1 MSDPQVQPDGPEQAA
16 SPSGNPVPPPPPAGY
31 QAPPPGY
38 GQQVPPQGYP
48 QQGYPPQGGQP
59 GYQPQPAG
67 APLSQAEDK
76 QWAMFSHFGGIIGPL
91 PALIIF
97 LVFKDRGPYV
107 RQESKEALNW
117 QITFTATM
125 IILGILSGII
135 TGIMI
140 SSLSFGAFAFVSGL
154 FTFLYVAVW
163 VLNVIFSI
171 MGGMKVNNNGAYR
184 YPFAIRLIK

>member
-1 MSDPQVQPDGPEQAA
+1 MSDPQVQPDGPEQAS
-16 SPSGNPVPPPPPAGY
+16 SPSGNPTPPPPPAGY

-48 QQGYPPQGGQP
+48 PQGGQP
-59 GYQPQPAG
+59 GYQQQPVAA

-117 QITFTATM
+117 QITFAATM
-125 IILGILSGII
+125 IILSILSAII
-135 TGIMI
+135 TGILWSNI
-140 SSLSFGAFAFVSGL
+140 GSWGAATFVTGL
-154 FTFLYVAVW
+154 FGFLYLAVW
-163 VLNVIFSI
+163 VLNVVFSV

-184 YPFAIRLIK
+184 YPFAVRLIK

>member
-16 SPSGNPVPPPPPAGY
+16 SSGSPTPPPPPAGY

-48 QQGYPPQGGQP
+48 PQGGQP
-59 GYQPQPAG
+59 GYPQQPQQPAG

-76 QWAMFSHFGGIIGPL
+76 QWAMFSHFGGVIRPL

-97 LVFKDRGPYV
+97 LVFKNRGPYV

-125 IILGILSGII
+125 IILSILSAII
-135 TGIMI
+135 SGIMI
-140 SSLSFGAFAFVSGL
+140 SSLSFGALAFMSGL
-154 FTFLYVAVW
+154 FGFLYLAVW